1 MQVELFAPDKEQ
13 ARTHAVPL
21 AAEERGGYFSGIV
34 AEARTGSLYKYR
46 LEQGSFPDPVSRFQP
61 QGPHGPSQ
69 VVDPGTF
76 KWTDSHWKGRPEAE
90 WVIYELHLGTFTPE
104 GTWNA
109 AAAHLRNLQELGVT
123 VVEVMPVAEFP
134 GNFGWGYDGVD
145 IFAPYHLYGSPD
157 EARAFVDQAHA
168 LGLMVILDVVYNH
181 LGPDGNFLR
190 PYSKDYF
197 SEKYQC
203 EWGQAL
209 NFDGENSAGP
219 REFFLSNVRHWISEY
234 HFDGLRLDATQQ
246 IFDSSP
252 VHILAE
258 ISRAARAAAPGRI
271 LCLVGEDESQ
281 RSRLVHAYEDGG
293 YGLDAIWNDD
303 FHHSARVAATGRVEA
318 YYTDYRGVPQEFV
331 SALKYGFLYQGQWYL
346 WQQKRRGHAALNL
359 RGSNFVTFL
368 QNHDQVANS
377 LRGERLHQLT
387 SPACLRALT
396 ALSLLGPSIPMLFQG
411 QEFGASA
418 PFLYFADHHQELG
431 KLVREGRHRSLWQ
444 FRSIATTESRDLLTE
459 PTDRVA
465 FTRCKLDHAERTR
478 NTALLRFHQDLL
490 TLRRDYRALTQPEN
504 IDGAVLGAHAFVIRY
519 FSDDGD
525 DLLLLV
531 NLGADLFLSP
541 APEPLLAP
549 VELGG
554 WSVLWSS
561 ESPEYG
567 GAGTPAPDTRAG
579 WILPGFATLLLK
591 SNDNPELD
599 RPRLS
604 EKD

>member
-1 MQVELFAPDKEQ
+1 
-13 ARTHAVPL
+13 
-21 AAEERGGYFSGIV
+21 
-34 AEARTGSLYKYR
+34 
-46 LEQGSFPDPVSRFQP
+46 
-61 QGPHGPSQ
+61 
-69 VVDPGTF
+69 
-76 KWTDSHWKGRPEAE
+76 
-90 WVIYELHLGTFTPE
+90 
-104 GTWNA
+104 
-109 AAAHLRNLQELGVT
+109 
-123 VVEVMPVAEFP
+123 
-134 GNFGWGYDGVD
+134 
-145 IFAPYHLYGSPD
+145 
-157 EARAFVDQAHA
+157 
-168 LGLMVILDVVYNH
+168 
-181 LGPDGNFLR
+181 
-190 PYSKDYF
+190 
-197 SEKYQC
+197 
-203 EWGQAL
+203 
-209 NFDGENSAGP
+209 
-219 REFFLSNVRHWISEY
+219 
-234 HFDGLRLDATQQ
+234 
-246 IFDSSP
+246 
-252 VHILAE
+252 
-258 ISRAARAAAPGRI
+258 
-271 LCLVGEDESQ
+271 
-281 RSRLVHAYEDGG
+281 
-293 YGLDAIWNDD
+293 
-303 FHHSARVAATGRVEA
+303 
-318 YYTDYRGVPQEFV
+318 
-331 SALKYGFLYQGQWYL
+331 
-346 WQQKRRGHAALNL
+346 
-359 RGSNFVTFL
+359 
-368 QNHDQVANS
+368 
-377 LRGERLHQLT
+377 
-387 SPACLRALT
+387 
-396 ALSLLGPSIPMLFQG
+396 MLFQG

-478 NTALLRFHQDLL
+478 NTALLRFHRDLL